1 MSTSTDPVQ
10 KALWYVESH
19 SKANFTLQD
28 VAAACD
34 VSAFHLTRGFTA
46 SMGLP
51 LMRYVRARRLSD
63 AARRLVEESGTILT
77 VALDAGYS
85 SHEAFTRAFL
95 YQFELTP
102 EQLRAKGTLDNL
114 QLTDPITMNS
124 TPLPQLAPPRFETS
138 KPMLLAGLSHL
149 YECQAAG
156 GIPDQWQRLHPY
168 LGHIPAQVG
177 KVAYGV
183 VYNFDIDGGFNYLC
197 GVEIARP
204 VDLPAALQMLPIP
217 AHQYAVFSTK
227 EHIATIRAMCSA
239 IWNTWF
245 PQSNCKPANAPTLE
259 RYGPEFNPQTGQGGF
274 EIWIAIDK

>member
-1 MSTSTDPVQ
+1 MSTSSDPVQ

-19 SKANFTLQD
+19 SKVTFTLQD
-28 VAAACD
+28 VAAACN

-63 AARRLVEESGTILT
+63 AARRLVERADTIFT

-102 EQLRAKGTLDNL
+102 EQLRAKGNLDNL
-114 QLTDPITMNS
+114 QLTDAITMS
-124 TPLPQLAPPRFETS
+124 SLPLPQLAAPRFETN
-138 KPMLLAGLSHL
+138 KPMLLAGISQL
-149 YECQAAG
+149 YESQAAG
-156 GIPDQWQRLHPY
+156 GIPDQWQRLLPY
-168 LGHIPAQVG
+168 FGHIPGQVG
-177 KVAYGV
+177 KIAYGV
-183 VYNFDIDGGFNYLC
+183 VYNFDIDSSFNYLS

-204 VDLPAALQMLPIP
+204 ADLPSGLLMLPIP
-217 AHQYAVFSTK
+217 AHKYAVFCSK
-227 EHIATIRAMCSA
+227 EHIAGIRAMCSA

-245 PQSNCKPANAPTLE
+245 PESGCKPANAPTLE
-259 RYGPEFNPQTGQGGF
+259 CYGPEFNPQTGLGGF